1 MYDGFYGCSSVW
13 RVLFVQCAQVV
24 CKPPYQL
31 SLRRLV
37 LLVVRLLVVLLLW
50 R

>member
-1 MYDGFYGCSSVW
+1 MMGFMG
-13 RVLFVQCAQVV
+13 AVV
-24 CKPPYQL
+24 CGGFCLCSVRRWYTYKPPYQL